1 MKTIKKKYIYIT
13 KIFKKYKKMKQKKGE
28 KSRKNPGKPRNFQT
42 PKKHY

>member
-1 MKTIKKKYIYIT
+1 MKTIKKKNIYIT

-28 KSRKNPGKPRNFQT
+28 KSRKNPGKPRNFQI